1 LGKQA
6 PFGKPMAANPQ
17 LDLVEKIKRR
27 SMNEAMKKP

>member
-17 LDLVEKIKRR
+17 LDLVEKIK
-27 SMNEAMKKP
+27 KKKHE